1 MTSGTPGPSS
11 FVPGLFPVNSS
22 TPDPSALLQSVF
34 GFSGFRPGQ
43 AEIVE
48 AVLAGENVLAIM
60 PTGGGKSLCFQ
71 LPALCRDGVTVVIS
85 PLIALMRDQV
95 RALRA
100 AGVMAGA
107 LTSGNTEEET
117 EAVFQGLDDGRI
129 KLLYMAPERLAS
141 AATVQMLRRVGT
153 RLIAVDE
160 AHCVS
165 QWGHDFRPDYL
176 RIGELRRTLN
186 VPLAAFT
193 ATADEETRA
202 EIVTRLFDGAAPS
215 TFLRG
220 FDRPNLRLAFQV
232 KDTPRQQILAFA
244 AARKGQ
250 SGIVYTATRA
260 KTETLSQALHEAGHS
275 ACFYH
280 GGMEAEDRR
289 RVEVRFQQED
299 GLIVVATIAF
309 GMGIDKPDIRWV
321 AHADLPKS
329 IEGYYQEIGRA
340 GRDGAP
346 ADTLTLYGPDDI
358 RLRRSQIDESPA
370 PADRREADQARLNAL
385 LGLAEATACRRQVL
399 LGYFGET
406 SEPCGNCD
414 LCDSP
419 AALFD
424 ATEAVRKALSAML
437 RTGEWFGAGHLID
450 ILTGTLTAKV
460 KERGHDQLP
469 TFAVGRDLS
478 KPAWGAVFRQM
489 MGRDLVRPDAD
500 RHGALRMTDAARPIL
515 RGEASITLRRDTVQS
530 AGPKPIVRSLV
541 SDEDAPLLS
550 ALKAKRRALAEA
562 AGVPAYIVF
571 PDRTLIEMAERRPAS
586 LDEMAQITGVGAK
599 KLESFGAAF
608 LEVITGAGPVAL
620 HPQRM
625 RLAGRPAGGLFDR
638 LAETQL
644 RLARGEDGTGKPMSC
659 TQAELRRIAEAQP
672 STLSELDRVASLGP
686 QKLDRFGPAFLAVL
700 RDG

>member
-1 MTSGTPGPSS
+1 M
-11 FVPGLFPVNSS
+11 
-22 TPDPSALLQSVF
+22 PDPSALLQSVF

-117 EAVFQGLDDGRI
+117 EAVFRGLDEGRI
-129 KLLYMAPERLAS
+129 KLLYMAPERLAA
-141 AATVQMLRRVGT
+141 AATVPMLRRIGT

-176 RIGELRRTLN
+176 RIGGLRRALD

-193 ATADEETRA
+193 ATADSETRA
-202 EIVTRLFDGAAPS
+202 EIVARLFDGAAPS

-250 SGIVYTATRA
+250 SGIVYAATRA
-260 KTETLSQALHEAGHS
+260 KTETLSQALREAGHS

-280 GGMEAEDRR
+280 GGMEAGDRR

-346 ADTLTLYGPDDI
+346 ADTLTLHGPDDI

-370 PADRREADQARLNAL
+370 PADRREADHARLNAL

-406 SEPCGNCD
+406 SQPCGNCD

-419 AALFD
+419 VALFD

-450 ILTGTLTAKV
+450 ILTGDATPKV
-460 KERGHDQLP
+460 KDRGHDLLP

-530 AGPKPIVRSLV
+530 AGAKPAVRSLV
-541 SDEDAPLLS
+541 PDGDAPLLS

-571 PDRTLIEMAERRPAS
+571 ADRTLIEMAEQRPRS
-586 LDEMAQITGVGAK
+586 LDDMARITGVGAK

-608 LEVITGAGPVAL
+608 LEVITGAAPAAL
-620 HPQRM
+620 HPQRR
-625 RLAGRPAGGLFDR
+625 RLAGRPAGGVFDR

-644 RLARGEDGTGKPMSC
+644 RLARGEDGTGKLLSC

-672 STLSELDRVASLGP
+672 LTLSELDRVASLGP